1 MKTKLLKIK
10 DNRGI
15 FLEKGSDRIAVMIGG
30 FERAAT
36 TEKKFKELADQLSIS
51 SFRFDYSGVGL
62 SDGNFRNMTIGSM
75 KKELRGV
82 LEEFDWD
89 YKKIIIVSHSLSG
102 CVVSDMKLFKRV
114 MISPALNQKELLRY
128 YFVVSNFKNKKKI
141 EWHNYRDYL
150 NENEFLEYCAGKG
163 KMTKSNFI
171 DSDYFIENKDKDY
184 SELVRGDDN
193 ILHIHGDKDD
203 KVPIESLNVDF
214 PRSIIVKK
222 GNHDLERP
230 DMIRQWIDETVKF
243 IKE

>member
-15 FLEKGSDRIAVMIGG
+15 FLEKGGDRVVVMIGG

-62 SDGNFRNMTIGSM
+62 SDGDFRNMTIGSM
-75 KKELRGV
+75 KKELKGV
-82 LEEFDWD
+82 LDEFDKD
-89 YKKIIIVSHSLSG
+89 YKKIVVVSHSLSG

-128 YFVVSNFKNKKKI
+128 YFVVSNFKNKKRIK
-141 EWHNYRDYL
+141 WHNYRDYL
-150 NENEFLEYCAGKG
+150 NEYEFLKYCAGKG

-171 DSDYFIENKDKDY
+171 DYEYFIENKDKDY
-184 SELVRGDDN
+184 SKLVRGNDN

-203 KVPIESLNVDF
+203 KVPIESLNIDF
-214 PRSIIVKK
+214 PRTIIVKK
-222 GNHDLERP
+222 GDHDLERP
-230 DMIRQWIDETVKF
+230 DMRDQWVSFAVEF
-243 IKE
+243 IEE